1 MMPRQLVVILGM
13 HRSGTSLITRS
24 IELLGYTLGDNLM
37 PAGVDN
43 PKGFWEDIDI
53 VQFNDKL
60 LAHNQMSWDS
70 LLDSSSGI
78 YSKDLQQEALTL
90 LESRFSNTDRFIIKD
105 PRMSLLLDFWSRCF
119 VEADISVHYLTVY
132 RQPLDIAASLHARN
146 GIEVEHGLLLAYRYN
161 RALMTFLGDSV
172 FVVGYRQFLENPL
185 RELSRIAGRIGSV
198 LDNEAAGSFIKGFVD
213 PGLSHHE
220 FTDEDLVGHKLAF
233 PELVDLSAMMSRM
246 AEGSMERFDSHRT
259 QYPDPRSS
267 IALSL
272 YEFQLRADFSTKA
285 VLHANIQ
292 EYDQENKFLQG
303 ARKQLEAELKDVDG
317 RLREREDHVDLL
329 VAEVSQFDQEN
340 KSLQGAR
347 KLLEAELKDVEG
359 RLRER
364 EDHVDLL
371 VVEVSQFDQENKS
384 LQGARKQL
392 EVELKDV
399 EGRLCEREDHVD
411 LLVAEVSQFDQENK
425 SLQGAR
431 KQLEAEL
438 KDVEGRL
445 REREEEREIERES
458 ERKSQEDLKQQ
469 IVGYQQQ
476 IVGYQQHLEDFSR
489 IHQDVLDSV
498 SLRIGRAF
506 TYPVRKPV
514 TTWLLPR
521 LKGNNGGRAVVKFL
535 RTCVAKPITAL
546 RMISLRRIKNF
557 FLLLTGKQYLAEQ
570 VVRNYQLEME
580 KEVPV
585 PDVEVHHH
593 SGQELSEIKL
603 SFPRCENPLVS
614 VLIPVYNQID
624 YTLKCLASIK
634 QSLPTVTIEIVV
646 ADDCS
651 TDATPEVL
659 AQVNGITVV
668 RHQENLGFLRS
679 CNRAVDSCRG
689 DFIFLLNN
697 DTTVHDGWLDKLVE
711 TFSAHPDAGLVGS
724 KLVYPDGTLQEAGGI
739 VWKDASGWNYGR
751 NGDPDAPEFNYF
763 REVDYVSGAAILFPR
778 KLFLTLG
785 KFDENLAP
793 AYYEDTDFAFSVRKN
808 GKKVYFQPASV
819 ITHFEGKSHGT
830 DERSGIKQNQVINQG
845 KFREK
850 WAQILD
856 DQHFEN
862 AEHVLQARERSR
874 GKTTVL
880 VIDHYVPHFDKDAG
894 SRSTFLYLQL
904 LVQSGFNVKF
914 LGDNFFKHE
923 PYTSLLQDMGIEVLY
938 GNYYQS
944 NWEKWLRDHAGY
956 VDVVYMMR
964 PHIAGPY
971 IDVVNELK
979 PRPRTIYFGHDLH
992 YLRLQRQFELHPDD
1006 KLAAEKVHWERKE
1019 YALFEKFDQIY
1030 YPSQIE
1036 VDEILARKPNLP
1048 VKAIPLYAFDQLE
1061 DEPPEFSSRDGLIF
1075 VGGFNHPPNGDGLV
1089 WFVNEVFPAV
1099 LESLPDLQLHIVGSN
1114 MPDKIRRLESRNI
1127 QVEGFLSDE
1136 ALGELYRRIRMSVV
1150 PLRFGA
1156 GIKGKVLDA
1165 MQKGIPVATTSIGAE
1180 GIPDAGTNLLV
1191 EDVSADLA
1199 NCIVESYDD
1208 LEMLERHSIAGLD
1221 TIAKHF
1227 STDAVLKVIEEDFR
1241 MPKPEHD

>member
-13 HRSGTSLITRS
+13 HRSGTSLITKS
-24 IELLGYTLGDNLM
+24 IELLGYSLGDNLM

-43 PKGFWEDIDI
+43 PKGFWEDLDI

-70 LLDSSSGI
+70 LLDSSPVVFT
-78 YSKDLQQEALTL
+78 KDLQQEALTL
-90 LESRFSNTDRFIIKD
+90 LESKFLNTNRFIIKD
-105 PRMSLLLDFWSRCF
+105 PRMSLLLDFWSGCF
-119 VEADISVHYLTVY
+119 VEADIFVHYLTVY
-132 RQPLDIAASLHARN
+132 RQPLDIAASLYARN
-146 GIEVEHGLLLAYRYN
+146 GIEIEHGLLLAYRYN

-172 FVVGYRQFLENPL
+172 FVVGYRQFLENPQ
-185 RELSRIAGRIGSV
+185 RELFRIAGRIGSV
-198 LDNEAAGSFIKGFVD
+198 LDEEAASAFIRDFVD
-213 PGLSHHE
+213 PGISHHE
-220 FTDEDLVGHKLAF
+220 FTDEDLAGHELVF
-233 PELVDLSAMMSRM
+233 PELVDLAAIMSGM
-246 AEGSMERFDSHRT
+246 ADGSMQGFDSHLIK
-259 QYPDPRSS
+259 YPEPRSS
-267 IALSL
+267 LALSL
-272 YEFQLRADFSTKA
+272 FEFQVKADFKAKEVLRA
-285 VLHANIQ
+285 NI
-292 EYDQENKFLQG
+292 ERHGQENKLLLGVRTQQ
-303 ARKQLEAELKDVDG
+303 KSELKDVRA
-317 RLREREDHVDLL
+317 RLDERDAHVGVLTADVSRL
-329 VAEVSQFDQEN
+329 VADVARSNEVLKERDELLDERSTTIDVMRG
-340 KSLQGAR
+340 KT
-347 KLLEAELKDVEG
+347 KLL
-359 RLRER
+359 
-364 EDHVDLL
+364 
-371 VVEVSQFDQENKS
+371 
-384 LQGARKQL
+384 L
-392 EVELKDV
+392 E
-399 EGRLCEREDHVD
+399 H
-411 LLVAEVSQFDQENK
+411 
-425 SLQGAR
+425 
-431 KQLEAEL
+431 
-438 KDVEGRL
+438 
-445 REREEEREIERES
+445 
-458 ERKSQEDLKQQ
+458 QEDLKQ
-469 IVGYQQQ
+469 
-476 IVGYQQHLEDFSR
+476 HLEEFSR

-546 RMISLRRIKNF
+546 RMMSLKRIKNF

-580 KEVPV
+580 KEVLV

-593 SGQELSEIKL
+593 SGQDLSEIKL
-603 SFPRCENPLVS
+603 SFPRRENPVVS

-634 QSLPTVTIEIVV
+634 QYLPTVTIEIVV

-659 AQVNGITVV
+659 AQVEGITVV

-679 CNRAVDSCRG
+679 CNRAVDSCCG

-697 DTTVHDGWLDKLVE
+697 DTMVHDGWLDKLVE

-778 KLFLTLG
+778 ALFLTLG

-830 DERSGIKQNQVINQG
+830 DESLGIKQNQLINQG

-850 WAQILD
+850 WAQVLD
-856 DQHFEN
+856 EQHFEN

-956 VDVVYMMR
+956 IDVAYMMR

-1006 KLAAEKVHWERKE
+1006 KLAAEKVYWERKE
-1019 YALFEKFDQIY
+1019 YELFEKFDQIY

-1048 VKAIPLYAFDQLE
+1048 VKAIPLYAFDQFE
-1061 DEPPEFSSRDGLIF
+1061 DESPDFISREGLIF
-1075 VGGFNHPPNGDGLV
+1075 VGGFNHLPNSDGLV

-1099 LESLPDLQLHIVGSN
+1099 LESLPDLQLYIVGSN

-1127 QVEGFLSDE
+1127 KVEGFLSDE
-1136 ALGELYRRIRMSVV
+1136 ALGDLYRRIRMSVV

-1156 GIKGKVLDA
+1156 GIKGKVLEA
-1165 MQKGIPVATTSIGAE
+1165 MQKGIPVVTTSIGAE
-1180 GIPDAGTNLLV
+1180 GIPNAGTNLMV
-1191 EDVSADLA
+1191 EDASVDLA
-1199 NCIVESYDD
+1199 NCIVESYSDV
-1208 LEMLERHSIAGLD
+1208 EMLKRHSIAGLE
-1221 TIAKHF
+1221 TIAKYF
-1227 STDAVLKVIEEDFR
+1227 STDAVLKVIAEDFR
-1241 MPKPEHD
+1241 MPREKHK

>member
-13 HRSGTSLITRS
+13 HRSGTSLITKS
-24 IELLGYTLGDNLM
+24 IELLGYSLGDNLM

-43 PKGFWEDIDI
+43 PKGFWEDLDI

-70 LLDSSSGI
+70 PLDSSPGVFT
-78 YSKDLQQEALTL
+78 KDLQQEALTL
-90 LESRFSNTDRFIIKD
+90 LESKFLNTNRFIIKD
-105 PRMSLLLDFWSRCF
+105 PRMSLLLDFWSGCF
-119 VEADISVHYLTVY
+119 VEADIFVHYLTVY
-132 RQPLDIAASLHARN
+132 RQPLDIAASLYARN
-146 GIEVEHGLLLAYRYN
+146 GIEIEHGLLLAYRYN

-172 FVVGYRQFLENPL
+172 FVVGYRQFLENPQ
-185 RELSRIAGRIGSV
+185 RELFRIAGRIGSV
-198 LDNEAAGSFIKGFVD
+198 LDEEAASAFIRDFVD
-213 PGLSHHE
+213 PGISHHE
-220 FTDEDLVGHKLAF
+220 FTDEDLAGHELVF
-233 PELVDLSAMMSRM
+233 PELVDLAAIMSGM
-246 AEGSMERFDSHRT
+246 ADGSMQGFDSHLIK
-259 QYPDPRSS
+259 YPEPRISL
-267 IALSL
+267 ALSL
-272 YEFQLRADFSTKA
+272 FEFQVKADFKAKEVLRA
-285 VLHANIQ
+285 NI
-292 EYDQENKFLQG
+292 ERHDQENKLLLRVRAQQKF
-303 ARKQLEAELKDVDG
+303 ELKDVHA
-317 RLREREDHVDLL
+317 RLDERDAHVGVLTADVSRLVSDVAHSNEVLKERDTAINEQNTTIDVMREKIRL
-329 VAEVSQFDQEN
+329 
-340 KSLQGAR
+340 
-347 KLLEAELKDVEG
+347 LLEY
-359 RLRER
+359 
-364 EDHVDLL
+364 
-371 VVEVSQFDQENKS
+371 QE
-384 LQGARKQL
+384 
-392 EVELKDV
+392 E
-399 EGRLCEREDHVD
+399 
-411 LLVAEVSQFDQENK
+411 F
-425 SLQGAR
+425 
-431 KQLEAEL
+431 
-438 KDVEGRL
+438 
-445 REREEEREIERES
+445 
-458 ERKSQEDLKQQ
+458 KQQ
-469 IVGYQQQ
+469 IE
-476 IVGYQQHLEDFSR
+476 GYQQHLEDFSR
-489 IHQDVLDSV
+489 IHQDVLGSV
-498 SLRIGRAF
+498 SLRIGRAL

-546 RMISLRRIKNF
+546 RMMSLRRIKNF

-580 KEVPV
+580 KEVLV

-593 SGQELSEIKL
+593 SVQELSEIKL
-603 SFPRCENPLVS
+603 SFPRCENPVVS

-634 QSLPTVTIEIVV
+634 QYLPTVTIEIVV

-659 AQVNGITVV
+659 AQVEGITVV

-679 CNRAVDSCRG
+679 CNRAVDSCCG
-689 DFIFLLNN
+689 DSIFLLNN

-711 TFSAHPDAGLVGS
+711 TFSAHSDAGLVGS

-778 KLFLTLG
+778 ALFLTLG

-830 DERSGIKQNQVINQG
+830 DESLGIKQNQLINQG

-850 WAQILD
+850 WAQVLD
-856 DQHFEN
+856 EQHFEN

-923 PYTSLLQDMGIEVLY
+923 PYTSLLQGMGIEVLY
-938 GNYYQS
+938 GSYYQK

-956 VDVVYMMR
+956 IDVAYMMR

-1006 KLAAEKVHWERKE
+1006 KLAAEKVYWERKE
-1019 YALFEKFDQIY
+1019 YELFEKFDQIY

-1036 VDEILARKPNLP
+1036 VDEILLRKPNLP
-1048 VKAIPLYAFDQLE
+1048 VKAIPLYAFDQFE
-1061 DEPPEFSSRDGLIF
+1061 DESPDLSSREGLIF
-1075 VGGFNHPPNGDGLV
+1075 VGGFNHLPNSDGLV
-1089 WFVNEVFPAV
+1089 WFVNEVFPVV
-1099 LESLPDLQLHIVGSN
+1099 LESLPDLQLYIVGSN

-1127 QVEGFLSDE
+1127 KVEGFLSDE
-1136 ALGELYRRIRMSVV
+1136 ALGDLYRRIRMSVV

-1156 GIKGKVLDA
+1156 GIKGKVLEA
-1165 MQKGIPVATTSIGAE
+1165 MQKGIPVVTTSIGAE
-1180 GIPDAGTNLLV
+1180 GIPNAGTNLMV
-1191 EDVSADLA
+1191 EDASADLA
-1199 NCIVESYDD
+1199 NCIVESSSDV
-1208 LEMLERHSIAGLD
+1208 EMLKRHSIAGLE
-1221 TIAKHF
+1221 TIAKYF
-1227 STDAVLKVIEEDFR
+1227 STDAVLKVIAEDFR
-1241 MPKPEHD
+1241 KPKEKHK

>member
-13 HRSGTSLITRS
+13 HRSGTSLITKS
-24 IELLGYTLGDNLM
+24 IELLGYSLGDNLM

-43 PKGFWEDIDI
+43 PKGFWEDLDI

-70 LLDSSSGI
+70 PLDSSPVVFT
-78 YSKDLQQEALTL
+78 KDLQQEALTL
-90 LESRFSNTDRFIIKD
+90 LESKFLNTNRFIIKD

-119 VEADISVHYLTVY
+119 VEADISVYYLTVY

-146 GIEVEHGLLLAYRYN
+146 GIEVEHGLLLTYRYN

-198 LDNEAAGSFIKGFVD
+198 LDNEAAGSFIKDFVD
-213 PGLSHHE
+213 PTISHHE
-220 FTDEDLVGHKLAF
+220 FTDEDLVGHELVF
-233 PELVDLSAMMSRM
+233 PELVDLAAMMSGM
-246 AEGSMERFDSHRT
+246 ADGSMQGFDSHLIK
-259 QYPDPRSS
+259 YPEPRSS
-267 IALSL
+267 LALSL
-272 YEFQLRADFSTKA
+272 FEFQVKADFKLKA
-285 VLHANIQ
+285 LLKANIQ
-292 EYDQENKFLQG
+292 EYDLGNKLLEG
-303 ARKQLEAELKDVDG
+303 AQKQLEADLIDVAG
-317 RLREREDHVDLL
+317 RLSEREDHIDLL
-329 VAEVSQFDQEN
+329 VADVSKLVADVALGNEREQEREQERE
-340 KSLQGAR
+340 KER
-347 KLLEAELKDVEG
+347 KLQEEHK
-359 RLRER
+359 RE
-364 EDHVDLL
+364 
-371 VVEVSQFDQENKS
+371 
-384 LQGARKQL
+384 
-392 EVELKDV
+392 
-399 EGRLCEREDHVD
+399 
-411 LLVAEVSQFDQENK
+411 VA
-425 SLQGAR
+425 
-431 KQLEAEL
+431 
-438 KDVEGRL
+438 
-445 REREEEREIERES
+445 
-458 ERKSQEDLKQQ
+458 
-469 IVGYQQQ
+469 
-476 IVGYQQHLEDFSR
+476 GYQQHLGDFNR
-489 IHQDVLDSV
+489 VHNDVLGSV
-498 SLRIGRAF
+498 SFRLGRALTF
-506 TYPVRKPV
+506 PVRKPV
-514 TTWLLPR
+514 TFWLLPR
-521 LKGNNGGRAVVKFL
+521 LKGNNGRLAVVKFI
-535 RTCVAKPITAL
+535 RTCVAKPIVAL
-546 RMISLRRIKNF
+546 RMMSPRRVKNF
-557 FLLLTGKQYLAEQ
+557 FLLLTDQQDLAEQ
-570 VVRNYQLEME
+570 VVGNYQSEME
-580 KEVPV
+580 KEVLV
-585 PDVEVHHH
+585 PDEGVHHH
-593 SGQELSEIKL
+593 SDQELNEIKL
-603 SFPRCENPLVS
+603 SFPNHENPLVS

-634 QSLPTVTIEIVV
+634 QQMPTVTMEIVV

-659 AQVNGITVV
+659 AQVEGITVV

-679 CNRAVDSCRG
+679 CNRAVDSCCG

-697 DTTVHDGWLDKLVE
+697 DTMVHDGWLDKLVE

-778 KLFLTLG
+778 ALFLTLG

-830 DERSGIKQNQVINQG
+830 DESLGIKQNQVINQG

-850 WAQILD
+850 WAQVLD
-856 DQHFEN
+856 EQHFEN

-956 VDVVYMMR
+956 IDVAYMMR
-964 PHIAGPY
+964 PHIAERY
-971 IDVVNELK
+971 IDVVNSLK

-1006 KLAAEKVHWERKE
+1006 KLAAEKVYWERKE
-1019 YALFEKFDQIY
+1019 YELFEKFDQIY

-1048 VKAIPLYAFDQLE
+1048 VKAIPLYAFDQFE
-1061 DEPPEFSSRDGLIF
+1061 DESPDFISREGLIF
-1075 VGGFNHPPNGDGLV
+1075 VGGFNHLPNSDGLV

-1099 LESLPDLQLHIVGSN
+1099 LESLPDLQLYIVGSN

-1127 QVEGFLSDE
+1127 KVKGFLSDE
-1136 ALGELYRRIRMSVV
+1136 ALGDLYRRIRMSVV

-1156 GIKGKVLDA
+1156 GIKGKVLEA
-1165 MQKGIPVATTSIGAE
+1165 MHKGIPVVTTSIGAE
-1180 GIPDAGTNLLV
+1180 GIPNAGTNLIV
-1191 EDVSADLA
+1191 GDASADLA
-1199 NCIVESYDD
+1199 NCIVESYSD
-1208 LEMLERHSIAGLD
+1208 LETLQRHSIAGLE
-1221 TIAKHF
+1221 TIAKYF
-1227 STDAVLKVIEEDFR
+1227 STDAVLKVIAEDFR
-1241 MPKPEHD
+1241 MPREKQK

>member
-13 HRSGTSLITRS
+13 HRSGTSLITKS

-43 PKGFWEDIDI
+43 PKGFWEDLDI

-60 LAHNQMSWDS
+60 LASNQTSWDS
-70 LLDSSSGI
+70 PRDSGSKA
-78 YSKDLQQEALTL
+78 YSRELQQEALTL

-119 VEADISVHYLTVY
+119 VEADISVHYLAVY

-146 GIEVEHGLLLAYRYN
+146 GMETEQGLLLTYIYN
-161 RALMTFLGDSV
+161 RALMTFLGDRV
-172 FVVGYRQFLENPL
+172 FIVGYRRFLENPL
-185 RELSRIAGRIGSV
+185 GELSRIAGRIGGV
-198 LDNEAAGSFIKGFVD
+198 LDNEAAGSFIKDFVD
-213 PGLSHHE
+213 PGLSHHG
-220 FTDEDLVGHKLAF
+220 FTEQDLVGHKLAF

-246 AEGSMERFDSHRT
+246 ADGSMERFDSHRT
-259 QYPDPRSS
+259 KYPDPRSS
-267 IALSL
+267 LTLSL
-272 YEFQLRADFSTKA
+272 YEFQLKADFNAKA

-303 ARKQLEAELKDVDG
+303 ARKQLEAELKDVVG

-329 VAEVSQFDQEN
+329 VADVSKLVADV
-340 KSLQGAR
+340 AR
-347 KLLEAELKDVEG
+347 GNEREKEREKE
-359 RLRER
+359 RER
-364 EDHVDLL
+364 
-371 VVEVSQFDQENKS
+371 
-384 LQGARKQL
+384 
-392 EVELKDV
+392 
-399 EGRLCEREDHVD
+399 
-411 LLVAEVSQFDQENK
+411 
-425 SLQGAR
+425 
-431 KQLEAEL
+431 
-438 KDVEGRL
+438 
-445 REREEEREIERES
+445 
-458 ERKSQEDLKQQ
+458 ERKSQEDLKR
-469 IVGYQQQ
+469 Q
-476 IVGYQQHLEDFSR
+476 IVGYQQHLGDFNR
-489 IHQDVLDSV
+489 IHQDVLGSV
-498 SLRIGRAF
+498 SFRLGRAL

-514 TTWLLPR
+514 TAWLLPR
-521 LKGNNGGRAVVKFL
+521 LKGNSGALAVVKFL
-535 RTCVAKPITAL
+535 RTCVAKPVVAL
-546 RMISLRRIKNF
+546 KMMSPRRIKNF
-557 FLLLTGKQYLAEQ
+557 FLLLTDQHALAEQ
-570 VVRNYQLEME
+570 VVGNYQFEME
-580 KEVPV
+580 KEVLV
-585 PDVEVHHH
+585 PDVGIHRH
-593 SGQELSEIKL
+593 SDQELSEINL
-603 SFPRCENPLVS
+603 SFSRYENPLVS

-634 QSLPTVTIEIVV
+634 QHPPAVTIEIVV

-651 TDATPEVL
+651 TDATPDVL
-659 AQVNGITVV
+659 ARIDGITVV
-668 RHQENLGFLRS
+668 SHQENLGFLRS

-689 DFIFLLNN
+689 EFIFLLNN
-697 DTTVHDGWLDKLVE
+697 DTTVHSGWLDKLVE
-711 TFSAHPDAGLVGS
+711 TFSVHPDAGLVGS

-763 REVDYVSGAAILFPR
+763 REVDYVSGAAIMFPR
-778 KLFLTLG
+778 QLFLALG

-793 AYYEDTDFAFSVRKN
+793 AYYEDTDFAFSVRAN

-819 ITHFEGKSHGT
+819 ITHYEGKSHGT
-830 DERSGIKQNQVINQG
+830 DENSGIKQNQVINQG

-850 WAQILD
+850 WAGVLD
-856 DQHFEN
+856 EQHFDN
-862 AEHVLQARERSR
+862 AEQLLQARERSF

-894 SRSTFLYLQL
+894 SRSTYQYLQL

-923 PYTSLLQDMGIEVLY
+923 PYTSVLQDMGIEVLH
-938 GNYYQS
+938 GTYYER
-944 NWEKWLRDHAGY
+944 NWERWLRGHAGY

-964 PHIAGPY
+964 PHIAERY
-971 IDVVNELK
+971 VDVVNSLK

-992 YLRLQRQFELHPDD
+992 YLRLQRQLELHPD
-1006 KLAAEKVHWERKE
+1006 KNLAADKVHWERKE

-1036 VDEILARKPNLP
+1036 VDEILARNPNLP
-1048 VKAIPLYAFDQLE
+1048 VKAIPLYAFDQFE
-1061 DEPPEFSSRDGLIF
+1061 DEPPEFSSREGLIF
-1075 VGGFNHPPNGDGLV
+1075 VGGFNHPPNSDGLV

-1114 MPDKIRRLESRNI
+1114 MPDEIRRLESRNI
-1127 QVEGFLSDE
+1127 KVEGFLSDE

-1180 GIPDAGTNLLV
+1180 GIPNAGTNLMV
-1191 EDVSADLA
+1191 EDVSLDLA
-1199 NCIVESYDD
+1199 NCIVESYGD

-1227 STDAVLKVIEEDFR
+1227 STDAVLKVIAEDFR
-1241 MPKPEHD
+1241 MPKAEHN